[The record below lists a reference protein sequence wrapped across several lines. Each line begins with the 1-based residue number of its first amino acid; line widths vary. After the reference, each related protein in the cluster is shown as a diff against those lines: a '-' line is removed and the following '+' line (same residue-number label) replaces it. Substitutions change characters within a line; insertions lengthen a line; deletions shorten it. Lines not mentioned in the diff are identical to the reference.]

1 MVNDENRK
9 SALKTRK
16 PVSTKKN
23 VLKRKKNWR
32 EREHTE
38 LQTVDL
44 YVLHRLVS
52 N

>member
-1 MVNDENRK
+1 MK
-9 SALKTRK
+9 
-16 PVSTKKN
+16 
-23 VLKRKKNWR
+23 KKNWR

-52 N
+52 NLKKVPNIF

>member
-16 PVSTKKN
+16 PVSTKKC
-23 VLKRKKNWR
+23 LKNEKKLEG
-32 EREHTE
+32 ERTE